1 MLVWWSQAAL
11 FCACLQHPYFLQL
24 EEKDLL
30 STVILVGSHLLSKIK
45 IHHFTF
51 SLVLLTKVRHL
62 LWCFDFVNR
71 LSFFL
76 LQLLILL
83 LCFVFWHLYDM
94 WQSWSCVFGVKSV
107 SCVDMSISLSRFR
120 KHYAIISLNIC
131 FMPLVFN
138 LSSIFYSTDS

>member
-11 FCACLQHPYFLQL
+11 FFACLQHPHSHQL
-24 EEKDLL
+24 EETDLL
-30 STVILVGSHLLSKIK
+30 STVVLVIYSQKLKYIISCFLS
-45 IHHFTF
+45 
-51 SLVLLTKVRHL
+51 VLLTKVMHL
-62 LWCFDFVNR
+62 LWCFDFVSR

-94 WQSWSCVFGVKSV
+94 WQSWSCVFGVISV
-107 SCVDMSISLSRFR
+107 SCVEMSISLSRFR
-120 KHYAIISLNIC
+120 KHYAIILLNIC